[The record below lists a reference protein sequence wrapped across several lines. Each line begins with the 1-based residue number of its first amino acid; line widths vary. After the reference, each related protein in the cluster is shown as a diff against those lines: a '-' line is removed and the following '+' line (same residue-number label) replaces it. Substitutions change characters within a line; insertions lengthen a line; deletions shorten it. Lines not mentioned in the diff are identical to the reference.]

1 MRRGE
6 GRQGPMTILAICAD
20 DFGLS
25 DGIDLGIIDLIER
38 GRISATSC
46 MMAGP
51 SLGTNAGRLLALASR
66 ADIGLHLTFTDLVFL
81 GDVACLGGREPPGLK
96 DLMVAAF
103 TGRLNRADIRAEI
116 GHQIARFETV
126 FGRPPDFVDGHQHAH
141 VLPVIRQALFD
152 CVRDGT
158 LPKGTAI
165 RNCSEPV
172 LSVIRRG
179 IEVPKSLFISS
190 LSAGLTHQARALG
203 MPVND
208 SFRGITAFATDGSFA
223 RLFPKFLVGPG
234 DRPLAMC
241 HPALAGYPTHPT
253 DVIAAARV
261 EEHAY
266 LASDAFAADLATA
279 GVTIGRHGRG
289 G

>member
-1 MRRGE
+1 
-6 GRQGPMTILAICAD
+6 MTILALCAD

-25 DGIDLGIIDLIER
+25 DGVDLGIIDLIER
-38 GRISATSC
+38 GRISAASC

-51 SLGTNAGRLLALASR
+51 SLDANAPRLLALSSH
-66 ADIGLHLTFTDLVFL
+66 ADIGLHLTFTDLAFL
-81 GDVACLGGREPPGLK
+81 GDVDCLGGREPPSLNA
-96 DLMVAAF
+96 LMIAAF
-103 TGRLNRADIRAEI
+103 TGRLKRADIRAEI
-116 GHQIARFETV
+116 ARQIARFGAV
-126 FGRPPDFVDGHQHAH
+126 FGRLPDFIDGHQHSH

-152 CVRDGT
+152 CVRDGL
-158 LPKGTAI
+158 LPAGTAI
-165 RNCSEPV
+165 RNCSEPA

-179 IEVPKSLFISS
+179 IEVPKSLLISG
-190 LSAGLTHQARALG
+190 LSAGLARQAHALG

-223 RLFPKFLVGPG
+223 RLFPDFLVGPG

-241 HPALAGYPTHPT
+241 HPALAGYPAHPT

-261 EEHAY
+261 QEHAY
-266 LASDAFAADLATA
+266 LAGDAFAADLTTA